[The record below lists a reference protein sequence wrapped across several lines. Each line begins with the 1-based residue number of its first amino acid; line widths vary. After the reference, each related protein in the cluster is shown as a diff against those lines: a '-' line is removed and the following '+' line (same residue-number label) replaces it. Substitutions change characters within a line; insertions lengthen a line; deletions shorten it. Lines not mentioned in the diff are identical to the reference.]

1 MQFFQNPYFVF
12 PAISII
18 ATVLLLALRS
28 WLLKMATSWA
38 SRTSMRIDDVLLGT
52 IRYPSLYWC
61 IALGLHLGIL
71 FSGIPSRYAEN
82 FTKAITVLVIFSIT
96 FALAN
101 FSGTVFANFLRKTD
115 LPLTRTGL
123 AQGMVRS
130 TIITVGFLVIMSSLG
145 ISVAPLLTAL
155 GIGGLALALALQ
167 DTLGNLFAG
176 ILILMEKTV
185 RVGDF
190 IRLDS
195 EQEGYVADISWR
207 TTRVRMLPNNMVVIP
222 NSKLT
227 QSVIINYHLPEKQM
241 ALLVPVGVCYGTD
254 PDAVE
259 RILIEETLA
268 AADEAPGLLKDPPPF
283 VRFIPGFGESSMDFT
298 LICQVAEFT
307 DQYLAQHIIRKR
319 IINRFKVE
327 SIEIPFPQRT
337 VHLRGD
343 MAAPQPGGAP

>member
-1 MQFFQNPYFVF
+1 MQFFQHPFLVF
-12 PAISII
+12 SAITIT
-18 ATVLLLALRS
+18 ATVLLLLLRL
-28 WLLKMATSWA
+28 WLLKLAISWA
-38 SRTSMRIDDVLLGT
+38 LRTSTGIDEALLENLKS
-52 IRYPSLYWC
+52 PSIYWC
-61 IALGLHLGIL
+61 LALGLHIGIL
-71 FSGIPSRYAEN
+71 FSDIPKQYAEI
-82 FTKAITVLVIFSIT
+82 FTKTIIVLVVLSIT

-101 FSGTVFANFLRKTD
+101 FSRTIFSNYLQKTD
-115 LPLTRTGL
+115 LPLTRAGL
-123 AQGMVRS
+123 ARGMAS
-130 TIITVGFLVIMSSLG
+130 GAIITIGTLVIMSALG
-145 ISVAPLLTAL
+145 ISITPMLTAM
-155 GIGGLALALALQ
+155 GIGGLAVALALQ

-176 ILILMEKTV
+176 ILLLMEKTV

-227 QSVIINYHLPEKQM
+227 QSVIINYHLPEKPM
-241 ALLVPVGVCYGTD
+241 ALLVPVGVSYGSD
-254 PDAVE
+254 PEAVE
-259 RILIEETLA
+259 RILIEEALA
-268 AADEAPGLLKDPPPF
+268 ATDEAPGLLKDPPPF

-319 IINRFKVE
+319 IIRRFKVE
-327 SIEIPFPQRT
+327 GIEIPFPQRA

-343 MAAPQPGGAP
+343 MAVLPQGGAP